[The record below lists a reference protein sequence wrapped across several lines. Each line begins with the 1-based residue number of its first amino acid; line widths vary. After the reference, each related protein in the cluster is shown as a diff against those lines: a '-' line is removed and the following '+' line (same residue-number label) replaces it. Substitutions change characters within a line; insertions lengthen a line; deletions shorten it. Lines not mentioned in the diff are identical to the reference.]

1 MSDATTNVLTKI
13 EEASRQLIAGTQP
26 LRWEWDDRFSA
37 ARLVVQAADAPR
49 ILALVRAQFSG
60 GAWQSTTIKQAPALA
75 RTLAGKW
82 GGLQQGQELFAADL
96 ADVPLLFA
104 SWWPWSGGATFS
116 LRVGADT
123 RGAALEMSALL
134 RRCFSL

>member
-1 MSDATTNVLTKI
+1 MSDATTKVLTRI

-49 ILALVRAQFSG
+49 ILALVRAQLPG
-60 GAWQSTTIKQAPALA
+60 GAWQAESIKQAPALA

-82 GGLQQGQELFAADL
+82 GGLQQGQELFTFDL
-96 ADVPLLFA
+96 DQAPVLFA
-104 SWWPWSGGATFS
+104 SWWPWSGGTTFS
-116 LRVGADT
+116 LRVS
-123 RGAALEMSALL
+123 GAACGAEVEMSALI